1 VSSREPRRSRILIVE
16 DEPHVSRLLEFVLV
30 SAGYDVDCVG
40 DGDEAVLALALTP
53 PDVLLLDLGL
63 PKRSG
68 REVLRGLPS
77 GPARPIVIVLT
88 AGLQDHLADEMR
100 TGGAD
105 ALLAK
110 PVAPTTLILRLA
122 SLGVGPL
129 ERGAAA

>member
-1 VSSREPRRSRILIVE
+1 VSSRKPRRSRILIVE

-40 DGDEAVLALALTP
+40 DGDEAVIALAQAP

-68 REVLRGLPS
+68 RDILRGLPS

-88 AGLQDHLADEMR
+88 AGLQDYLADEMR
-100 TGGAD
+100 AGGAD

-110 PVAPTTLILRLA
+110 PVAPTTLIARLA

-129 ERGAAA
+129 ARGAAA